1 LKLLQ
6 DNPKIKDVSSRVI
19 SYIEYASQ
27 YSESEGH
34 GDVAVS
40 NRFGNVSD
48 DESSDDEESE
58 SVAEESE
65 SVII

>member
-1 LKLLQ
+1 M
-6 DNPKIKDVSSRVI
+6 SSRVI

-27 YSESEGH
+27 RNESECP
-34 GDVAVS
+34 GDVAIS

-48 DESSDDEESE
+48 GESSDDGDNI
-58 SVAEESE
+58 VAVGESE